1 MDQVT
6 LDAGNLLTHEHISMV
21 RKFMTIAIMELQH
34 RADFHDASKLE
45 APEAEMFAEFGPK
58 LRGMTYDPNNP
69 DSEYEKCRE
78 QMGEALKHHYA
89 HNTHHPEH
97 FEHGV
102 DEMNLLDVLE
112 MFCDWMAA
120 TMRHDDGD
128 IVKSIVKNM
137 ERFKLSPQLAQIL
150 KNTVLLVEDLAED
163 PATSDTPQG

>member
-1 MDQVT
+1 MDQAV

-21 RKFMTIAIMELQH
+21 RRIMTLAIMELQR
-34 RADFHDASKLE
+34 RADFHDVSKLKS
-45 APEAEMFAEFGPK
+45 PEAEMFAEFGPK

-78 QMGEALKHHYA
+78 QMGEALKHHYE
-89 HNTHHPEH
+89 NNSHHPEH

-120 TMRHDDGD
+120 TIRHDDGD
-128 IVKSIVKNM
+128 IVKSIIKNTK
-137 ERFKLSPQLAQIL
+137 RFNLSPQLAQIF
-150 KNTVLLVEDLAED
+150 KNTVRLVD
-163 PATSDTPQG
+163 PAPSDTPQR